1 MADTNIIIIIVAFV
15 VAIGAIYILY
25 SIILFQGGSGKKG
38 DELQLSTKNILEA
51 ANEVIQHNSMRKEK
65 ALWTELPK
73 GEPIRYG
80 RYDNEYQEAQGS
92 CKGLF

>member
-38 DELQLSTKNILEA
+38 DELQLSTKNILDQ
-51 ANEVIQHNSMRKEK
+51 NYRI
-65 ALWTELPK
+65 
-73 GEPIRYG
+73 
-80 RYDNEYQEAQGS
+80 
-92 CKGLF
+92 

>member
-38 DELQLSTKNILEA
+38 DELQLSTKIFWIRSRFFLIKRICSCA
-51 ANEVIQHNSMRKEK
+51 AACNKI
-65 ALWTELPK
+65 P
-73 GEPIRYG
+73 
-80 RYDNEYQEAQGS
+80 
-92 CKGLF
+92 

>member
-38 DELQLSTKNILEA
+38 DAVSYTHLRAHETPCNKI
-51 ANEVIQHNSMRKEK
+51 
-65 ALWTELPK
+65 P
-73 GEPIRYG
+73 
-80 RYDNEYQEAQGS
+80 
-92 CKGLF
+92 